1 MRLPPVSKPRR
12 STDHADDV
20 VGLTDDVPDQYSMA
34 TSPDTL
40 LRLIRAF
47 EPAVA
52 ETVTHVGI
60 DDWAYRKRHRYGTII
75 VDLTT
80 HRPIDLLP
88 DYSATAIDTWLQAH
102 PTIQVVSRD
111 RADIGI
117 TAATMGAP
125 QAQQIADRFHL
136 LTNLRDAIV
145 RLVEREGPAL
155 RAAAKQAGASE
166 RATVP
171 SPTAALQPQ
180 VRRADPPV
188 QRQQQLAEIQRLH
201 AAGWTIS
208 AISRQLSMNRRTVRK

>member
-1 MRLPPVSKPRR
+1 
-12 STDHADDV
+12 
-20 VGLTDDVPDQYSMA
+20 MA

-145 RLVEREGPAL
+145 RLVEREGQRFAQRPNRLA
-155 RAAAKQAGASE
+155 QASVPPCPRRRQRSSRRCGGQTHPCSANNSWPKSSGSMPLGGPSARSVAS
-166 RATVP
+166 
-171 SPTAALQPQ
+171 
-180 VRRADPPV
+180 
-188 QRQQQLAEIQRLH
+188 
-201 AAGWTIS
+201 
-208 AISRQLSMNRRTVRK
+208 SR